1 MRLLSVLLTLLISI
15 AILASARPNFNLLAG
30 RDFDSDIAVDKVPK
44 RQVAPLAADYREKIL
59 MLETNKLPSLSKYFS
74 MHEW

>member
-1 MRLLSVLLTLLISI
+1 MRLLAVILSVLLSLALL
-15 AILASARPNFNLLAG
+15 AEARPSSLLQG
-30 RDFDSDIAVDKVPK
+30 RVFEDNGIAVDSVPK
-44 RQVAPLAADYREKIL
+44 RQAPAASDYREKIL